1 MKPNITSDCHDVS
14 EDTLLKGHEEL
25 QPGRLAADVFRR
37 ATIMLIFI
45 WWVSISLPLSPFG
58 SKVRPLIADI
68 FAGDLKSLDP
78 VGREG
83 VKVGR
88 SPNGLPLLVPVI
100 EDPRKLEVL
109 PGEGE
114 VLSIDWPSHSSFVP
128 RALTANAAG
137 SLLVVADDFNIYAG
151 QIEGG
156 DMVEGGLRRLRSASQ
171 SDIRL
176 RSIRSCRA
184 LAGKALKDVALVCAK
199 SNPMLCRLLVIV
211 GSGKQLIECPLP
223 SLGGPAQFSSTA
235 NHSWHISQD
244 WLQELREEHV
254 ESIAGNYLCLRGWDK
269 VNQTGHA
276 FFPDIR
282 GCAIVGTS
290 RGRIVQ
296 MREGAADH
304 TRLIPMRIMH
314 QRNHPSSRGG
324 MTLIRGMYQLALWSG
339 YGTMSAFDV
348 RSGRLLKEWRLPVHI
363 KWLMVTGSAEHLFL
377 LGVRAEK
384 EVEIYRFPLPK
395 ELREG
400 TPHIREDL

>member
-1 MKPNITSDCHDVS
+1 
-14 EDTLLKGHEEL
+14 
-25 QPGRLAADVFRR
+25 
-37 ATIMLIFI
+37 
-45 WWVSISLPLSPFG
+45 
-58 SKVRPLIADI
+58 
-68 FAGDLKSLDP
+68 
-78 VGREG
+78 
-83 VKVGR
+83 
-88 SPNGLPLLVPVI
+88 
-100 EDPRKLEVL
+100 
-109 PGEGE
+109 
-114 VLSIDWPSHSSFVP
+114 
-128 RALTANAAG
+128 
-137 SLLVVADDFNIYAG
+137 
-151 QIEGG
+151 
-156 DMVEGGLRRLRSASQ
+156 
-171 SDIRL
+171 
-176 RSIRSCRA
+176 
-184 LAGKALKDVALVCAK
+184 
-199 SNPMLCRLLVIV
+199 MLCRLLVIV

-348 RSGRLLKEWRLPVHI
+348 RSG
-363 KWLMVTGSAEHLFL
+363 
-377 LGVRAEK
+377 
-384 EVEIYRFPLPK
+384 
-395 ELREG
+395 
-400 TPHIREDL
+400 